1 MDRILLIFV
10 ERLLN
15 NLAIAKVV
23 GDRSDD
29 DVEEDVKKKQ
39 ASNLKLKY
47 NKYYYMQKVFMLNI
61 HIINILL

>member
-29 DVEEDVKKKQ
+29 DDEDVKKKQ
-39 ASNLKLKY
+39 ARNLKLKY

>member
-1 MDRILLIFV
+1 MDKTLLIFV
-10 ERLLN
+10 ESLLN

-29 DVEEDVKKKQ
+29 DDEDVKKKQ
-39 ASNLKLKY
+39 ARNLKLKY